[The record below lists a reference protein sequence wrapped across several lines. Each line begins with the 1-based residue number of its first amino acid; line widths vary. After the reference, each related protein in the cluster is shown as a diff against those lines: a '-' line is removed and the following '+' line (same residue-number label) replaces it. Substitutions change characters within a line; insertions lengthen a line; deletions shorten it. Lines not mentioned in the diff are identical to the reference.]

1 MPGIGDTMTGGA
13 ARACGHGEPEA
24 AAVRAQLDRI
34 LDSPGFR
41 ATPKRRALL
50 RHLVEETLAG
60 RGELLKGFTI
70 AVAVF
75 DRDAS
80 FDSQTDPVVRLEAR
94 RLRTEIDAYY
104 GTAGAGD
111 PLQIS
116 IPKGHY
122 RPTFAWRAGAPAP
135 AAPPAPPPRAEAP
148 PPVPPVRARLR
159 LALFGLAL
167 VLAAAGGWLLNR
179 SVSGP
184 VAETAAGRG
193 APSVV
198 VLPFQTLTSGED
210 ARLLAAGITEDL
222 IVGLT
227 RFPGLRVYSAGP
239 DFRQGG
245 GDPKTVGRDL
255 GVRYVVHGS
264 LRSSGDRLRLV
275 VQLDD
280 ARSGEVIWGDRYDGA
295 LDLDGLLAAQADLA
309 ERIAARLGQAHGAV
323 DAAAS
328 RMSVEG
334 AANLSTHACVL
345 RAKEWR
351 RTRSAPLHGPALAC
365 LEEAVRRDPGSA
377 EAWAMLG
384 WLRLDA
390 ARMALTD
397 PAEAPAAMEAARAA
411 ASRAVEI
418 DRANPR
424 ALEALAAVE
433 FHRGAYAEAERLQRE
448 VLAMRPHDPEA
459 LAQFG
464 WRLAMRGRFDE
475 GLPYLREAIDRTISP
490 PGWYFQPIAIQAYL
504 EGDYRGAID
513 AAERAAG
520 SGIGLSLAAMS
531 RAKLGDRA
539 AAQAALDAMAEAS
552 PLLARD
558 PATAYR
564 LHQAEE
570 TIVSALVD
578 GLRAAGWREQAAP
591 PAQEVN

>member
-1 MPGIGDTMTGGA
+1 MPGIDTMAAGA
-13 ARACGHGEPEA
+13 AGASDHAEPEV

-122 RPTFAWRAGAPAP
+122 RPIFAWRAGAPTP
-135 AAPPAPPPRAEAP
+135 VAPPAQPPRAAAQP
-148 PPVPPVRARLR
+148 SPVRARLR
-159 LALFGLAL
+159 LALLGLAL

-179 SVSGP
+179 GVSRP
-184 VAETAAGRG
+184 VAETVAGRG

-198 VLPFQTLTSGED
+198 VLPFQTLTSGEE
-210 ARLLAAGITEDL
+210 ARLLAAGITEDV
-222 IVGLT
+222 IVGLM
-227 RFPGLRVYSAGP
+227 RFPGLRLYSVGP
-239 DFRQGG
+239 DFQQAG

-255 GVRYVVHGS
+255 GVQYLVRGS
-264 LRSSGDRLRLV
+264 LRSSGDTVRIV

-280 ARSGEVIWGDRYDGA
+280 ARSGEVIWGERYDGA
-295 LDLDGLLAAQADLA
+295 LARGGLLAAQAELA
-309 ERIAARLGQAHGAV
+309 DRIAAQLGQAYGAV
-323 DAAAS
+323 DAAAA
-328 RMSVEG
+328 RMPAEG
-334 AANLSTHACVL
+334 AASLSTHDCVL
-345 RAKEWR
+345 RAYAWR
-351 RTRSAPLHGPALAC
+351 RTGSAPLHGPALAC

-377 EAWAMLG
+377 DAWAMLG

-390 ARMALTD
+390 ARMELID
-397 PAEAPAAMEAARAA
+397 PAEAPAAMETARAA
-411 ASRAVEI
+411 ASRAVET
-418 DRANPR
+418 DPANPR
-424 ALEALAAVE
+424 ALQALAAVE
-433 FHRGAYAEAERLQRE
+433 FHRGAYAESERLQRAA
-448 VLAMRPHDPEA
+448 LAMTPHDPET
-459 LAQFG
+459 LAQLG

-475 GLPYLREAIDRTISP
+475 GLPYLREAIDRTLSP
-490 PGWYFQPIAIQAYL
+490 PGWYFHPIAIQAYL

-513 AAERAAG
+513 AAEMASG
-520 SGIGLSLAAMS
+520 SGISLSLVAMS

-570 TIVSALVD
+570 AIVSALVD
-578 GLRAAGWREQAAP
+578 GLRAAGWREPAAP
-591 PAQEVN
+591 LARKMN

>member
-1 MPGIGDTMTGGA
+1 MPGIGETMTAGA
-13 ARACGHGEPEA
+13 GSASDHGEPEV

-122 RPTFAWRAGAPAP
+122 RPIFAWRAGAPAP

-148 PPVPPVRARLR
+148 PSPVRARLR

-179 SVSGP
+179 SVSRP
-184 VAETAAGRG
+184 VQETVAGRG

-198 VLPFQTLTSGED
+198 VLPFQTLTSGEE
-210 ARLLAAGITEDL
+210 ARLLAAGITEDVV
-222 IVGLT
+222 VGLM
-227 RFPGLRVYSAGP
+227 RFPGLRLYSMGP
-239 DFRQGG
+239 DFPHAG

-255 GVRYVVHGS
+255 GAQYVVRGS
-264 LRSSGDRLRLV
+264 LRSSGETVRIV

-280 ARSGEVIWGDRYDGA
+280 ARSGEVIWSERYDGA
-295 LDLDGLLAAQADLA
+295 LEGGGQLAAQAELA
-309 ERIAARLGQAHGAV
+309 DRIAAQLGQAYGAV
-323 DAAAS
+323 DAAGRLPA
-328 RMSVEG
+328 EG
-334 AANLSTHACVL
+334 AAHLSTPACVL
-345 RAKEWR
+345 RAHTWR
-351 RTRSAPLHGPALAC
+351 RTRSASLLGPALAC

-377 EAWAMLG
+377 DAWAMLG

-390 ARMALTD
+390 ARMELID
-397 PAEAPAAMEAARAA
+397 PAEAPAAMETALTA

-418 DRANPR
+418 DGANPR
-424 ALEALAAVE
+424 ALQALAAVE
-433 FHRGAYAEAERLQRE
+433 FHRGAYAEAERLQRAA
-448 VLAMRPHDPEA
+448 LAVNPQDPEA

-464 WRLAMRGRFDE
+464 WRLALRGRFDE
-475 GLPYLREAIDRTISP
+475 GLPYLREAIDRALSP

-513 AAERAAG
+513 AAEKASG
-520 SGIGLSLAAMS
+520 SGIGLSLVAMS

-539 AAQAALDAMAEAS
+539 GAQAALDAMAEAS

-570 TIVSALVD
+570 AIVSALVR
-578 GLRAAGWREQAAP
+578 GLRAAGWSEQADSS
-591 PAQEVN
+591 AQEVN

>member
-1 MPGIGDTMTGGA
+1 MPGIGETMTAGAGGA
-13 ARACGHGEPEA
+13 SDHGEPEV

-135 AAPPAPPPRAEAP
+135 AAPPAPPRAEAP
-148 PPVPPVRARLR
+148 PSPVRARLR

-179 SVSGP
+179 SVSRP
-184 VAETAAGRG
+184 APETVAGRG

-198 VLPFQTLTSGED
+198 VLPFQTLTSGEE
-210 ARLLAAGITEDL
+210 ARLLAAGITEDVV
-222 IVGLT
+222 VGLM
-227 RFPGLRVYSAGP
+227 RFPGLRLYSVGP
-239 DFRQGG
+239 DFQQAG

-255 GVRYVVHGS
+255 GAQYVVRGS
-264 LRSSGDRLRLV
+264 LRSSGETVRIV

-280 ARSGEVIWGDRYDGA
+280 VRSGEVIWSERYDGA
-295 LDLDGLLAAQADLA
+295 LEGGGLLAAQAELA
-309 ERIAARLGQAHGAV
+309 DRIAAQLGQAYGAV
-323 DAAAS
+323 DVAAGRLPAEDAAS
-328 RMSVEG
+328 
-334 AANLSTHACVL
+334 LSTPACVL
-345 RAKEWR
+345 RAHAWR
-351 RTRSAPLHGPALAC
+351 RTRSAALHGPALAC
-365 LEEAVRRDPGSA
+365 LEEAVRRDLGSA
-377 EAWAMLG
+377 DAWAMLG

-390 ARMALTD
+390 ARMELID
-397 PAEAPAAMEAARAA
+397 PAEAPAAMETARAA

-418 DRANPR
+418 DDANPR
-424 ALEALAAVE
+424 ALQALAAVE
-433 FHRGAYAEAERLQRE
+433 FHRGAYAESERLQRAA
-448 VLAMRPHDPEA
+448 LAVNPHDPEA
-459 LAQFG
+459 LAQLG
-464 WRLAMRGRFDE
+464 WRLALRGRFDE
-475 GLPYLREAIDRTISP
+475 GLPYLREAIDRSLSP

-513 AAERAAG
+513 AAERASG
-520 SGIGLSLAAMS
+520 SGIGLSLVAMS

-570 TIVSALVD
+570 AIVSALVR
-578 GLRAAGWREQAAP
+578 GLRAAGWREQADP
-591 PAQEVN
+591 SAQEVN